1 MTKFKKTIVAS
12 FLIVLAAIFL
22 YGFMDYVG
30 KVKGHRAGAGYDGKA
45 KYGAI
50 VVLTGGRG
58 RALTGLEL
66 LRGGA
71 AKVLII
77 SGVDEDADIDS
88 IFPSGVSK
96 KERSLIAL
104 EKSSKSTY
112 ENALEVRELFL
123 KKGLDSML
131 LITSEYHMQRA
142 MLVFERVMPRS
153 VDIKEYPVESPVFNA
168 ERWWEGNG
176 VMLVGLE
183 FVKYYWYRVRFV

>member
-1 MTKFKKTIVAS
+1 MKIKKTVVAS
-12 FLIVLAAIFL
+12 FLIILVAVFL
-22 YGFMDYVG
+22 YGFMDYVN
-30 KVKGHRAGAGYDGKA
+30 KVKGRRAGADYDGRA
-45 KYGAI
+45 RYGAI

-66 LRGGA
+66 LRAGA
-71 AKVLII
+71 AKRLII
-77 SGVDEDADIDS
+77 SGVSEDADIDS

-96 KERSLIAL
+96 KERSVIAL

-112 ENALEVRELFL
+112 ENAIEVRELL
-123 KKGLDSML
+123 SEKEINSIL

-142 MLVFERVMPRS
+142 MLVFEKVMPRH

-168 ERWWEGNG
+168 ERWWEGKG

>member
-1 MTKFKKTIVAS
+1 MTKIKKTIIAS
-12 FLIVLAAIFL
+12 FLIFL
-22 YGFMDYVG
+22 SALFIYGFMDYVN
-30 KVKGHRAGAGYDGKA
+30 KVKGRHAGAGYDGKS

-66 LRGGA
+66 LRAGA
-71 AKVLII
+71 AELLII
-77 SGVDEDADIDS
+77 SGVSEDADIDS
-88 IFPSGVSK
+88 IFPSGISK
-96 KERSLIAL
+96 KERSLIML

-112 ENALEVRELFL
+112 ENAIEVRELL
-123 KKGLDSML
+123 SKKDVHSIL

-142 MLVFERVMPRS
+142 MLVFEKVMPRY

>member
-1 MTKFKKTIVAS
+1 MTKIKKPVVAS
-12 FLIVLAAIFL
+12 FLIILAAVFL
-22 YGFMDYVG
+22 YGFMDYVD
-30 KVKGHRAGAGYDGKA
+30 KVKGRHAGAVYDGKS

-71 AKVLII
+71 AKLLII
-77 SGVDEDADIDS
+77 SGVSEDADIDS

-96 KERSLIAL
+96 KERSLIVL
-104 EKSSKSTY
+104 EKKSKSTY
-112 ENALEVRELFL
+112 ENALEVRELFS

-168 ERWWEGNG
+168 QRWWEGNG

>member
-1 MTKFKKTIVAS
+1 VTKIKKIIIAA
-12 FLIVLAAIFL
+12 FLMVLAAVFF

-153 VDIKEYPVESPVFNA
+153 VNIKEYPVESPVFNA
-168 ERWWEGNG
+168 DRWWEGNG